1 MNDEIALERWHQAR
15 ARNEAR
21 KRDGGGAAAEEDED
35 APAHGIRGWHLAV
48 PSWAE
53 LPTKARKSKAA
64 LRRAAAAR
72 RWQDEEADVLASGCV
87 TRSFEGA
94 VTMVDTVHDAFCV
107 VDGDCYVPASANAK
121 DDDDWAAA
129 PLRVGDVL
137 SVRAAHRPQGRNKW
151 TAYRAERVSRAPPG
165 KARRGREK
173 RVERHVRRPRAV
185 EERRAA
191 ARGAAAGRAKARD
204 QPAPEVDAAAMRASV
219 AAGLAAAESR
229 APKKTRHHGAAACLP
244 VAADGAAAPAAEPSV
259 LGVLTGD
266 AALGPRGAVE
276 GRSEFCS
283 VAVAG
288 CEAVKDGRWYYEVEL
303 GTDGVV
309 QVGWAGAD
317 FGADDGAG
325 DGVGDD
331 AHSWGF
337 DGCRGRAWTAGA
349 AEAYGGA
356 EGWKKGDVVGC
367 RVDVD
372 KGEASFSVNGADL
385 GVAFRGVAGPL
396 SAALSL
402 EDGEAVRVALD
413 RGDLRFGPPAGYR
426 ALGDARLAPLAEDE
440 EASPAAAPA
449 PASAPPRPAAAA
461 AAPPAPPVPPVPAAS
476 PAPPAPP
483 APAPAPPKKKAPYVK
498 GPPVAAAALDLG
510 PFETAEALEA
520 LGLDRLKSA
529 LMAAGLKCGG
539 TLRDRA
545 ERLLS
550 TRGKDRADWDP
561 KILAKPKKKG

>member
-1 MNDEIALERWHQAR
+1 M
-15 ARNEAR
+15 
-21 KRDGGGAAAEEDED
+21 
-35 APAHGIRGWHLAV
+35 
-48 PSWAE
+48 
-53 LPTKARKSKAA
+53 
-64 LRRAAAAR
+64 
-72 RWQDEEADVLASGCV
+72 
-87 TRSFEGA
+87 
-94 VTMVDTVHDAFCV
+94 
-107 VDGDCYVPASANAK
+107 
-121 DDDDWAAA
+121 
-129 PLRVGDVL
+129 
-137 SVRAAHRPQGRNKW
+137 
-151 TAYRAERVSRAPPG
+151 
-165 KARRGREK
+165 
-173 RVERHVRRPRAV
+173 
-185 EERRAA
+185 
-191 ARGAAAGRAKARD
+191 
-204 QPAPEVDAAAMRASV
+204 
-219 AAGLAAAESR
+219 
-229 APKKTRHHGAAACLP
+229 
-244 VAADGAAAPAAEPSV
+244 

-449 PASAPPRPAAAA
+449 PAAAPPRPAAAA
-461 AAPPAPPVPPVPAAS
+461 AAPPVPPVPA
-476 PAPPAPP
+476 APPAPP
-483 APAPAPPKKKAPYVK
+483 APLRPRRRRRRKRRRPTSRARPSRRPRSTSARSRRPRPSRRSASTGSRAP
-498 GPPVAAAALDLG
+498 
-510 PFETAEALEA
+510 
-520 LGLDRLKSA
+520 
-529 LMAAGLKCGG
+529 
-539 TLRDRA
+539 
-545 ERLLS
+545 
-550 TRGKDRADWDP
+550 
-561 KILAKPKKKG
+561 

>member
-129 PLRVGDVL
+129 
-137 SVRAAHRPQGRNKW
+137 RAASA
-151 TAYRAERVSRAPPG
+151 TSERARRAPAPG
-165 KARRGREK
+165 AQQVDGLPRRARVARAAGQGARGREK

-244 VAADGAAAPAAEPSV
+244 VAADGVAAPAAEPSGAGRPDGRRGARAARRRRRS
-259 LGVLTGD
+259 GVLLRGRRRLRGGQGR
-266 AALGPRGAVE
+266 ALVLRGRARH
-276 GRSEFCS
+276 GRRRP
-283 VAVAG
+283 
-288 CEAVKDGRWYYEVEL
+288 GRL
-303 GTDGVV
+303 GGR
-309 QVGWAGAD
+309 GLWGRRRRGRRRRRRPA
-317 FGADDGAG
+317 
-325 DGVGDD
+325 
-331 AHSWGF
+331 SWGF

-440 EASPAAAPA
+440 DASPAAAPA

-461 AAPPAPPVPPVPAAS
+461 AAPPAPPVPP
-476 PAPPAPP
+476 APPAPP
-483 APAPAPPKKKAPYVK
+483 APAPAPAPPKKAPYVK

-561 KILAKPKKKG
+561 KILAKKKKG